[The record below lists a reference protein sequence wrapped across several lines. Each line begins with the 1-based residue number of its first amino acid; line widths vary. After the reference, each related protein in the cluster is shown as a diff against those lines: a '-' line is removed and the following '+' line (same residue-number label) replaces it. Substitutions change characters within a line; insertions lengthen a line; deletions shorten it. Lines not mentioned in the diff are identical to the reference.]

1 MAAQKRKLFDHRWML
16 ALGIVLLLLGSGPL
30 LLTIV
35 LAKLGVTADPNPNPV
50 GYGILAMFTFWPSI
64 VVIVKGLILRRR
76 SRSRSDV

>member
-1 MAAQKRKLFDHRWML
+1 MKKRKLFDHRWML